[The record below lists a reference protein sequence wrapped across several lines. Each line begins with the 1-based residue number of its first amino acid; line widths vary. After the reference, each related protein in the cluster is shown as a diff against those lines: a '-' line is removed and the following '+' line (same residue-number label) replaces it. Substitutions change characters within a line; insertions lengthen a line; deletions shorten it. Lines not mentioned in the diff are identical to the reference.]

1 MRRSGLAFLVSCIV
15 VVAGS
20 PAAADNDADHQKA
33 SAAFRAAR
41 ADITAGN
48 CAAAIS
54 KLEESLSYEP
64 SVGAHLSIADCY
76 EQVDLVAAWR
86 ELQEAAD
93 LAASKGDERASV
105 ARDRALGLEPRLSML
120 RFVYAPAP
128 ADPSGL
134 EVRVDG
140 NVVRPYLL
148 RRGTLATTPGVH
160 DVEVS
165 TPHKKT
171 WRGHV
176 AAHSAGTSVEVDVAL
191 EDESAPAPVAAAAP
205 TPEQAPTTAVVTSSL
220 ATAPESPSSWNGQKT
235 VALVTGGA
243 GLAGLVVGTIF
254 GIEALGHASDLRNA
268 CNGDIHHCTAP
279 QDSASVT
286 QPRDA
291 AHSAA
296 TGSTIAFIAGGVA
309 VAAGIVLYVTAP
321 SSTHHVEVGAS
332 AAPGAAG
339 MSLLGDFD

>member
-1 MRRSGLAFLVSCIV
+1 MRRNGLAFLVSCMV
-15 VVAGS
+15 VVAAS

-41 ADITAGN
+41 VDIVAGN

-54 KLEESLSYEP
+54 KLQESLSYEP

-93 LAASKGDERASV
+93 LATSRGDERAAV

-148 RRGTLATTPGVH
+148 RRGTLATTPGAH
-160 DVEVS
+160 DIEVS
-165 TPHKKT
+165 LAHKKT

-176 AAHSAGTSVEVDVAL
+176 AARSAGTSVEVDVAL
-191 EDESAPAPVAAAAP
+191 EDEAPPAAAAAAA
-205 TPEQAPTTAVVTSSL
+205 EQAP
-220 ATAPESPSSWNGQKT
+220 
-235 VALVTGGA
+235 
-243 GLAGLVVGTIF
+243 
-254 GIEALGHASDLRNA
+254 
-268 CNGDIHHCTAP
+268 
-279 QDSASVT
+279 
-286 QPRDA
+286 
-291 AHSAA
+291 
-296 TGSTIAFIAGGVA
+296 
-309 VAAGIVLYVTAP
+309 
-321 SSTHHVEVGAS
+321 
-332 AAPGAAG
+332 
-339 MSLLGDFD
+339 